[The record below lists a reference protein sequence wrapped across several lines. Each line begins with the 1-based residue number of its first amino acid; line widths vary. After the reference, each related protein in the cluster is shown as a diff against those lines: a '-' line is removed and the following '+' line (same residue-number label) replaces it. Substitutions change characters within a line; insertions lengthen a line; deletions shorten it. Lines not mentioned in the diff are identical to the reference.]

1 VTVRL
6 GPLRI
11 PWPGSEPKDPY
22 WDLFVNRPVNDS
34 RNLPQEALRSPGGAV
49 NPTRVDL
56 HSPEITSDHL
66 KQLARFLG
74 AEQVGIVRLKS
85 AEGSAADRDP
95 ADAESY
101 PFAVVCAVRTD
112 YDPST
117 AEGVGGQV
125 AVRNGRFATFTLAA
139 YIREMGFHATNQ
151 LPADEQR
158 LAAAA
163 GLGTLDGEGRLVTPR
178 GKPRVHVADEVIYT
192 DLPLAPDGE
201 A

>member
-1 VTVRL
+1 MPVRL

-11 PWPGSEPKDPY
+11 PWPGSQPKDPY
-22 WDLFVNRPVNDS
+22 WDAFVNRPVSDP
-34 RNLPQEALRSPGGAV
+34 RNLTQEALRSAGGAV
-49 NPTRVDL
+49 NPTRADL

-74 AEQVGIVRLKS
+74 AELVGIVHLNG
-85 AEGSAADRDP
+85 AEVRDAADS
-95 ADAESY
+95 ESY
-101 PFAVVCAVRTD
+101 PLAIVCAVRSD
-112 YDPST
+112 YDPRT
-117 AEGVGGQV
+117 ALGVGGQV
-125 AVRNGRFATFTLAA
+125 AVRNGRFVTFTLAA
-139 YIREMGFHATNQ
+139 YIREMGYRATNQ

-163 GLGTLDGEGRLVTPR
+163 GLGTLDAEGRFVPPKR
-178 GKPRVHVADEVIYT
+178 SPRVHVADEVIYT